1 MVLLC
6 GRPAG
11 SFVLKRD
18 GKTDGSIVDSYS
30 DKPASSFVLKP
41 PGSFVYLYNDKPAG
55 SFILSNNRNSWFLC
69 SRSCCAKTGSLFTTN
84 IFSNKLPWM
93 YERVLQACFHVHM
106 SVQIFVYICIL
117 LLVKHRLTTHKA
129 HNKIK
134 MLLNDCPSNVLS
146 HTRGYS
152 QAESFIC
159 QAIIVTAIRRRNQSL
174 CRKVRTI
181 HGQEAIG
188 TLFSWPGHLKTV
200 HQFSTPQSHRTLYK

>member
-1 MVLLC
+1 MFPC
-6 GRPAG
+6 
-11 SFVLKRD
+11 
-18 GKTDGSIVDSYS
+18 THE
-30 DKPASSFVLKP
+30 
-41 PGSFVYLYNDKPAG
+41 
-55 SFILSNNRNSWFLC
+55 
-69 SRSCCAKTGSLFTTN
+69 CAD
-84 IFSNKLPWM
+84 IC
-93 YERVLQACFHVHM
+93 A
-106 SVQIFVYICIL
+106 YICIL

-200 HQFSTPQSHRTLYK
+200 HQFSTPQSHRTLYKWDGKEEHLTYKSITSVLVRSEPGPLKHYDHVAPNRLPEHVFRTSAS